1 MESEVNQNLAILID
15 DYLPNSTKVA
25 SKMMHEL
32 AIELQARGYTV
43 DVITPIIHKGKRSFV
58 NREKLVIDHINVF
71 SFNSG
76 EIKEASK
83 VIRLVNELLMP
94 YRAFLSFFK
103 HFYSRKYK
111 FVITYSPSI
120 FWYPLVYFF
129 RYQFKTKSYLVLRDF
144 FPQWVIDSGIIKENS
159 FITKF
164 LRWHEKRNYLA
175 FDTIGIQSPKNLTW
189 FQEKYQKLN
198 LNSELLYNWITP
210 SVTYLDSKKKS
221 LNQFRTKYNLQSKLL
236 FFYGGNI
243 GHAQDM
249 KNLLT
254 LAEQMLAEKDAF
266 FVFLGS
272 GDEVTLVKET
282 IQNRKLI
289 NTLYLE
295 SVSQEEYMHI
305 LSEVDIGLFSLNPEH
320 STHNFPGKILSYCQ
334 LGLPI
339 LGVVNPGNDIIQV
352 IEGSGSGKI
361 SIAGDS
367 DTLLQ
372 NAKLFLDA
380 TIRKNMSKNS
390 LRLIE
395 DYFSTS
401 KSAETIIKALN
412 QL

>member
-1 MESEVNQNLAILID
+1 MENQANQNLAILID

-32 AIELQARGYTV
+32 AIELHARGFTI
-43 DVITPIIHKGKRSFV
+43 DVITPIIRKGKKSILKK
-58 NREKLVIDHINVF
+58 EKLVIDQINVF
-71 SFNSG
+71 TFDSG

-83 VIRLVNELLMP
+83 VVRLVNELLMP
-94 YRAFLSFFK
+94 YRALYAFFR

-111 FVITYSPSI
+111 YVITYSPSI

-129 RYQFKTKSYLVLRDF
+129 RFQFKTKSYLVLRDF

-159 FITKF
+159 LVTKF
-164 LRWHEKRNYLA
+164 LRWHEKMNYLA
-175 FDTIGIQSPKNLTW
+175 FDTIGIQSPKNLAW

-198 LNSELLYNWITP
+198 LKSELLYNWVTP
-210 SVTYLDSKKKS
+210 SIMYVDSKKNTVKK
-221 LNQFRTKYNLQSKLL
+221 FRTKYNLQSKLL

-254 LAEQMLAEKDAF
+254 LAEQMLAEKDVF
-266 FVFLGS
+266 FIFIGS
-272 GDEVTLVKET
+272 GDEVNLVKET
-282 IQNRKLI
+282 IQNRNLK

-295 SVSQEEYMHI
+295 SVSQDEYMSI
-305 LSEVDIGLFSLNPEH
+305 LSEVDVGLFSLSPHH

-334 LGLPI
+334 LALPI
-339 LGVVNPGNDIIQV
+339 LGAVNSGNDIIEV

-361 SIAGDS
+361 SIAGNS
-367 DTLLQ
+367 DALIQ

-380 TIRKNMSKNS
+380 KIREQMSKNS
-390 LRLIE
+390 LRLME
-395 DYFSTS
+395 EYFSTS
-401 KSAETIIKALN
+401 KSAESIIKALN
-412 QL
+412 